1 MIDDDEESEAPPPPA
16 NWAEQVLHFWFAE
29 SGFAD
34 WFKGGA
40 DFDARVKQAL
50 AGWREAL
57 RGQTVESFLTDAQTA
72 LAAIILFDQVPRNTH
87 RGSAEAFATDHL
99 ALAISRSAIA
109 KGYDAGL
116 GKFER
121 LFLYLPFEHSED
133 RDDQRES
140 VRLISGLGDAD
151 LLKYALDHQ
160 AMIERFGRFPHR
172 NAALGRA
179 DRPGEAEAVAA
190 GNHW

>member
-1 MIDDDEESEAPPPPA
+1 MIDDDECEAPPPSA
-16 NWAEQVLHFWFAE
+16 NWAEQVLHFWFIE

-40 DFDARVKQAL
+40 DFDVRVKQAL

-57 RGQTVESFLTDAQTA
+57 RAQTVESFLTDAQTA

-99 ALAISRSAIA
+99 ALAISRAAIA

-172 NAALGRA
+172 NALLGRA